1 MTKNQEIAFLRATA
15 DKLGPDSYL
24 GPWLRQVLPELEAII
39 RSDNLPQI
47 TIADAI
53 QQAEQTARIAG
64 EQVIREAEREAEQIR
79 RQAQNCVET
88 GRAILATIATVIKR
102 QEDAIADQRR
112 VHALLESRIRA

>member
-1 MTKNQEIAFLRATA
+1 MTKNQELAFLRATA
-15 DKLGPDSYL
+15 DKLGSDSYL
-24 GPWLRQVLPELEAII
+24 GPWLRQILPELEAII

-53 QQAEQTARIAG
+53 TQAEQAARIAG
-64 EQVIREAEREAEQIR
+64 EQIIREAEREAEQIR

-88 GRAILATIATVIKR
+88 GRAILATIGTVIKR

-112 VHALLESRIRA
+112 VHALLESRVRA